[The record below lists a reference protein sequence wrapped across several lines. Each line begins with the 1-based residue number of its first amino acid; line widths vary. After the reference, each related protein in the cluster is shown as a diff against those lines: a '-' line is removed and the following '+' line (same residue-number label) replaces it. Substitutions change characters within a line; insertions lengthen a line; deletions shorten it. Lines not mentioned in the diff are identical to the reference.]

1 MAQLIKLRDFI
12 SRYETDI
19 FRYPSQYIR
28 LKKERWEKLN
38 ASYAYYEEESADTR
52 KPFSEVKN
60 ENPFFI
66 GFENLKENWLE
77 PEKKGALQTIKR
89 WLTSRKADQ
98 SEWETSLLDEAEFQI
113 ERRKTKEEMKR
124 EFLDELFRFQIHWA
138 SSTIRDYSFVDESIY
153 KDKILKYFLQ
163 HFPDTYLVLY
173 KPTFLVKKAPID
185 LDIILISPVK
195 TYCISVLESEEMSV
209 FQTDKGRYWI
219 EIIGQEEVRRINPM
233 ISLNR
238 TQGFIQSYYEH
249 YQVDMPIQKV
259 VLSRTGFI
267 EGPYE
272 PIQTLLV
279 DKRNYEE
286 WYLKLRN
293 LSSPLKYVQLK
304 GAQALLKHTQST
316 YVRRYEWEQED
327 L

>member
-28 LKKERWEKLN
+28 LKKERWEKIN
-38 ASYAYYEEESADTR
+38 ALYTHNVHNEEENTKMKRAISDTIDDT
-52 KPFSEVKN
+52 PYFSS
-60 ENPFFI
+60 
-66 GFENLKENWLE
+66 NWLE

-89 WLTSRKADQ
+89 WLKSRKADQ
-98 SEWETSLLDEAEFQI
+98 SEMDISLSNEPEFPI
-113 ERRKTKEEMKR
+113 ERRKTKEEIKR

-316 YVRRYEWEQED
+316 YVRRYEWEQDD